1 MKQFKLLN
9 NVVGWLVFL
18 VAAFTYVSTVE
29 PTASFWD
36 CPEFITTAY
45 RLEVGHPPGAPFF
58 MLTGKFFSLF
68 ASGPEQVAY
77 WINVMSALLSAFCIL
92 FLFWSITHLA
102 RKLLCADGVVET
114 LGQTLT
120 ILASGVAGALAYTW
134 SDTFWFSAVEGEVY
148 AYSSMFTALVFWLIL
163 KWEDNADSPHADR
176 WIVLIFYLTG
186 LSIGVHLLNLLCLP
200 AIVLVYYYKKTPDAN
215 LKGSLMALGLSVV
228 LVAAVLYGVVPGIVK
243 VGGWFEL
250 FFVNVLGLPFNS
262 GMIIYILVLI
272 GVVSAA
278 LWSTLQSN
286 RVRTVALYLASVGL
300 LGIPFYGKGYVMPLL
315 LGAVVLCALWFLLQ
329 WKKNGQYV
337 VRKRALNTSL
347 LCMLMLMIGYSSYAL
362 IVLRSA
368 QNTPMDQNSPEDI
381 FSLGTYLN
389 REQYGQKPLL
399 YGQAFTSQAVGYG
412 KEESVQRH
420 EKKNANEPDKYD
432 IVEVSGQ
439 PVYPSAQKM
448 LFPRMFSRAHA
459 GLYQQWLGGVSTH
472 PVEVRGQY
480 DGQSYDFTGEMPS
493 QLDNFRFFLSYQV
506 NFMYWR

>member
-9 NVVGWLVFL
+9 NVVGWLV
-18 VAAFTYVSTVE
+18 
-29 PTASFWD
+29 
-36 CPEFITTAY
+36 
-45 RLEVGHPPGAPFF
+45 F

-92 FLFWSITHLA
+92 FLFWSITHLT
-102 RKLLCADGVVET
+102 RKLLCTDGVVET

-286 RVRTVALYLASVGL
+286 RVRTVALYLASVGM
-300 LGIPFYGKGYVMPLL
+300 LGIPFYGKGYVTPLL

-362 IVLRSA
+362 IVLPEPRAVRSEA
-368 QNTPMDQNSPEDI
+368 P
-381 FSLGTYLN
+381 SLWSSLHLASCGLRQGRKCATS
-389 REQYGQKPLL
+389 REEKCQRARQVRHRRGERPARLPLCAENAL
-399 YGQAFTSQAVGYG
+399 PPHVLPPPCRSLPAMVGRR
-412 KEESVQRH
+412 RH
-420 EKKNANEPDKYD
+420 QTRG
-432 IVEVSGQ
+432 S
-439 PVYPSAQKM
+439 
-448 LFPRMFSRAHA
+448 SR
-459 GLYQQWLGGVSTH
+459 TI
-472 PVEVRGQY
+472 
-480 DGQSYDFTGEMPS
+480 
-493 QLDNFRFFLSYQV
+493 
-506 NFMYWR
+506 